1 MVAGIVLLALGLK
14 KTLEHVEDPLKTV
27 PAFALLGGTAIYL
40 LASVAFRW
48 RTVHRISW
56 QRLLVAAVACALIA
70 LAVEI
75 PALASLAILAAILVA
90 LIVFETIFFAELRE
104 KMRHQI
110 AHE

>member
-1 MVAGIVLLALGLK
+1 MAAL
-14 KTLEHVEDPLKTV
+14 
-27 PAFALLGGTAIYL
+27 
-40 LASVAFRW
+40 
-48 RTVHRISW
+48 
-56 QRLLVAAVACALIA
+56 ACALIA